1 MKRILTAAFGAAAT
15 LVAAPASAV
24 TLDNG
29 IVLITQADA
38 VAGGITPGDTPGFP
52 VTLSETG
59 SYRFA
64 SNLLVSTLVNGIE
77 VRAPEVTI
85 DMNGFRL
92 AGSAQGRNGITSFFR
107 ALTVMNGSIRG
118 FTLDGVRT
126 VGQDLVV
133 DNMRITDNGR
143 NGVIADDFSLGTNV
157 DSASITNSDVSRN
170 VYGVTCTRYCLIQNN
185 TISGNSQTGFTIHG
199 LGGIVLNNTVT
210 GNLEGMYIALP
221 NAVGVGNTTLLNNS
235 LGVNSTGENFI
246 PMDPNACSPAC

>member
-64 SNLLVSTLVNGIE
+64 SNLLVTTLVNGIE
-77 VRAPEVTI
+77 VRAPEITI

-126 VGQDLVV
+126 IGSDLVV

-143 NGVIADDFSLGTNV
+143 NGVIADSFNPGTNG
-157 DSASITNSDVSRN
+157 DSVSVTNSDISRN
-170 VYGVTCTRYCLIQNN
+170 LYGVTCTNYCLIQNN

-210 GNLEGMYIALP
+210 GNIEGMFIALP
-221 NAVGVGNTTLLNNS
+221 NAVGVGNTTLLNNT
-235 LGVNSTGENFI
+235 LGVNSTGEDFI